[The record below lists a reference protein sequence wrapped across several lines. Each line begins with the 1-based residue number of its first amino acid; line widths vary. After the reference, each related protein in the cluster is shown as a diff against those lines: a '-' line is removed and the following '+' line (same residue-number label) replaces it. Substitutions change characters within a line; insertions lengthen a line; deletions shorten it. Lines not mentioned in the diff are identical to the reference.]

1 LTAAQANARS
11 SFVVGR
17 WSVAPIPS
25 FRRPAEGF
33 TTKAPRHQGK
43 THREIREV
51 REEKTFSPQR
61 RKGHEG
67 RNAKK
72 EVARRW
78 VGSSVVRVMRGH
90 KAKMI
95 TTEITEDTES

>member
-1 LTAAQANARS
+1 MRGAKTSADGRRLTDARVDARS

-17 WSVAPIPS
+17 SSVAPIPS

-43 THREIREV
+43 THREVREV

-67 RNAKK
+67 
-72 EVARRW
+72 
-78 VGSSVVRVMRGH
+78 
-90 KAKMI
+90 KAKGQG
-95 TTEITEDTES
+95 